1 MRLPYL
7 MQVFHSYIK
16 KRTES
21 DTLDFLRTEKHVV
34 NTKYNCRIVEK
45 KKSWCF
51 VFVCFYFRSY
61 SLISPFSLY

>member
-34 NTKYNCRIVEK
+34 NTKYNCRKEK
-45 KKSWCF
+45 ELVFCF
-51 VFVCFYFRSY
+51 CLFLF
-61 SLISPFSLY
+61 